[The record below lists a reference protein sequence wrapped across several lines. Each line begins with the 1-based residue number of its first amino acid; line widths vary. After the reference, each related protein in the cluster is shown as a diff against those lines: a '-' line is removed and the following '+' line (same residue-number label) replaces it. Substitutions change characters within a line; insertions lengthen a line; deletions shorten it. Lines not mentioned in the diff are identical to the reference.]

1 MTGEYQM
8 FFDPLY
14 LLFMVPGLILAG
26 LASLFT
32 TTTFNKYSRIGS
44 SSGMTGAEAARRL
57 LETAGI
63 YNVTIEH
70 VNGMLTDHY
79 DPTSHTLRLSDQ
91 VYSSS
96 SLSAIGVACHE
107 AGHAIQHATDYGPLA
122 MRSALVP
129 AANLGSQASY
139 FILLL
144 GFIFQSQ
151 SMMLIGIALFSMAV
165 LFTLVTL
172 PVEYNASSRAKKLM
186 VSAGIV
192 SRAEAS
198 SAGEVLNAAFMT
210 YVASAVSA
218 LLTLL
223 YYLIRSGLLGG
234 RNDD

>member
-1 MTGEYQM
+1 M

-14 LLFMVPGLILAG
+14 LLFMLPGLILAS

-32 TTTFNKYSRIGS
+32 TSTFKKYSSIGS
-44 SSGMTGAEAARRL
+44 ASGMTGAEAARRL
-57 LETAGI
+57 LESAGI
-63 YNVTIEH
+63 YNVAIEH
-70 VNGMLTDHY
+70 VDGMLTDHY

-107 AGHAIQHATDYGPLA
+107 AGHAIQHATDYAPLVL
-122 MRSALVP
+122 RSTLVP
-129 AANLGSQASY
+129 AANLGSNLSY
-139 FILLL
+139 FILLA

-151 SMMLIGIALFSMAV
+151 SVIIAGIILFSLTV

-186 VSAGIV
+186 VTAGIV
-192 SRAEAS
+192 SRPEAA
-198 SAGEVLNAAFMT
+198 SAGAVLNAAFMT

-234 RNDD
+234 RSDD

>member
-1 MTGEYQM
+1 M

-32 TTTFNKYSRIGS
+32 TTTFNKYSRVAS
-44 SSGMTGAEAARRL
+44 ASGMTGAEAARRL

-107 AGHAIQHATDYGPLA
+107 AGHAMQHATNYGPLA

-129 AANLGSQASY
+129 AANFGSSASY

-144 GFIFQSQ
+144 GFLFQSQ
-151 SMMLIGIALFSMAV
+151 SMILVGIVLFSLAV

>member
-1 MTGEYQM
+1 M

-14 LLFMVPGLILAG
+14 LLFMLPGLILAS

-32 TTTFNKYSRIGS
+32 TSTFKKYSSIGS
-44 SSGMTGAEAARRL
+44 ASGMTGAEAARRL
-57 LETAGI
+57 LESAGI
-63 YNVTIEH
+63 YNVAIEH
-70 VNGMLTDHY
+70 VDGMLTDHY

-107 AGHAIQHATDYGPLA
+107 AGHAIQHATDYAPLVL
-122 MRSALVP
+122 RSTLVP
-129 AANLGSQASY
+129 AANLGSNLSY
-139 FILLL
+139 FILLA

-151 SMMLIGIALFSMAV
+151 SVIIAGIILFSLTV

>member
-1 MTGEYQM
+1 M

-14 LLFMVPGLILAG
+14 LLFMLPGLILAS

-32 TTTFNKYSRIGS
+32 TSTFKKYSSIGS
-44 SSGMTGAEAARRL
+44 ASGMTGAEAARRL
-57 LETAGI
+57 LESAGI
-63 YNVTIEH
+63 YNVAIEH
-70 VNGMLTDHY
+70 VDGMLTDHY

-107 AGHAIQHATDYGPLA
+107 AGHAIQHATDYAPLVL
-122 MRSALVP
+122 RSTLVP
-129 AANLGSQASY
+129 AANLGSNLSY
-139 FILLL
+139 FILLA

-151 SMMLIGIALFSMAV
+151 SVIIAGIILFSLTV

-192 SRAEAS
+192 SRPEAA
-198 SAGEVLNAAFMT
+198 SAGAVLNAAFMT